1 MSISEKLITI
11 LHNLDV
17 GDLSEREA
25 KYLMGSTN
33 KVQILRFQELF
44 NDISSKCET
53 NTTII
58 EAPASLKRLVW
69 VRPQ

>member
-17 GDLSEREA
+17 GDLSERET

-58 EAPASLKRLVW
+58 EAPTSLKRLVW